1 MCKTVIQI
9 RVEAAMSRRDG
20 KEGFELIDH
29 DAFRREGPGK
39 RFIEPRILFL
49 LYGKP
54 AHGYEIVGCMEDI
67 PLPGPLPDTGAVY
80 RKLRQME
87 GKGLVTSRWE
97 DGGPGPKRR
106 IYSLTGKGKL
116 SMVTW
121 VEAIEQ
127 RVTLLNRFVSLCDKK
142 VVR

>member
-1 MCKTVIQI
+1 MCLTVIEIQ
-9 RVEAAMSRRDG
+9 G
-20 KEGFELIDH
+20 KETMTGRNAKDGPGLAEH

-39 RFIEPRILFL
+39 RFIEPRILYL
-49 LYGKP
+49 LQGKP

-87 GKGLVTSRWE
+87 EKGLLASRWE
-97 DGGPGPKRR
+97 DGDSGPKRR
-106 IYSLTGKGKL
+106 IYRITAKGKR

-121 VEAIEQ
+121 AEAIEQ
-127 RVTLLNRFVSLCDKK
+127 RAAMLIRFVRLCDEKGI
-142 VVR
+142 

>member
-1 MCKTVIQI
+1 MTGRK
-9 RVEAAMSRRDG
+9 G
-20 KEGFELIDH
+20 KEGSELIEH

-39 RFIEPRILFL
+39 RFIEPRILYL

-54 AHGYEIVGCMEDI
+54 AHGYRIVGRMEDI

-97 DGGPGPKRR
+97 DGGSGPKRR
-106 IYSLTGKGKL
+106 IYSITEKGKL
-116 SMVTW
+116 SMIIW

-127 RVTLLNRFVSLCDKK
+127 RVSMLNRFVRLCDEKA
-142 VVR
+142 VR

>member
-1 MCKTVIQI
+1 MTG
-9 RVEAAMSRRDG
+9 RNG
-20 KEGFELIDH
+20 KEGFELIEN

-54 AHGYEIVGCMEDI
+54 AHGYKIIVRMEEL

-87 GKGLVTSRWE
+87 GKELVSSRWE
-97 DGGPGPKRR
+97 DGDSGPKRR
-106 IYSLTGKGKL
+106 IYSITAKGKL

-127 RVTLLNRFVSLCDKK
+127 RVSTLNRFISLCDEK